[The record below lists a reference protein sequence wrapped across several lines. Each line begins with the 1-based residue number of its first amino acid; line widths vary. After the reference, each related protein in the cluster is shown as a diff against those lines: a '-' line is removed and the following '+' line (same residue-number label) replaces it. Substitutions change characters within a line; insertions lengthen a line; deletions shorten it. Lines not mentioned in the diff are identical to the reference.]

1 MATRTRVLIVD
12 DETLARRLLVEM
24 LEPRTEVEIVGEAAS
39 GTTAVEEIRRLE
51 PDIVFLDV
59 QMPELDGF
67 GVIQALGDNLP
78 AIVFVTAYD
87 EYAVRAFDVE
97 ALDYL
102 LKPFDGERVTRAL
115 DRALARVSS
124 RETER
129 IARAA
134 RRIAERTSLP
144 PVRRSRIPIH
154 VDGSVRFV
162 EAGSID
168 WVEAEGKSV
177 QIHRGGE
184 TIRTRQAISDLED
197 TLAPLDFVRVH
208 RSALVNV
215 AAIQEI
221 QPWFHGDYV
230 ILLRNGAKVTT
241 GRSYREVVKSLTT
254 SAH

>member
-1 MATRTRVLIVD
+1 MSTRTRVLIVD
-12 DETLARRLLVEM
+12 DEALARKLLAEM
-24 LEPRTEVEIVGEAAS
+24 LEPKAEVEIGGEAAN
-39 GTTAVEEIRRLE
+39 GTTAVQEIGRLE

-67 GVIQALGDNLP
+67 GVIEALGDNLP

-102 LKPFDGERVTRAL
+102 LKPFDGERVMRAL
-115 DRALARVSS
+115 ERALTRVSS

-134 RRIAERTSLP
+134 RRIVERSGLP
-144 PVRRSRIPIH
+144 PTRRSRIPIH
-154 VDGSVRFV
+154 VDGSVRFI

-177 QIHRGGE
+177 RIHRGAE

-197 TLAPLDFVRVH
+197 ALAPLDFARVH

-230 ILLRNGAKVTT
+230 ILLRNGAKVTS
-241 GRSYREVVKSLTT
+241 GRSYRDVVKSLTT
-254 SAH
+254 TSR